1 MLLGGPPFSLRRS
14 PMSIGVP
21 HGSGGVPIVR
31 VGGGPIFLSG
41 GGEGGG
47 AFPLGSSL
55 LEMGGGNP

>member
-41 GGEGGG
+41 GGGGG
-47 AFPLGSSL
+47 GWAYRGARGLFGL
-55 LEMGGGNP
+55 